1 MGDGRQILIKTRQG
15 EVIKPEMKTTEA
27 VPFVKIVPDEGMPSH
42 GNPFIKG
49 NLYILFRVR
58 FPNDDELSS
67 AQIKALRE
75 ILPDPD
81 IEEEDDEV
89 VGMNHGDLRHF
100 GKGGAASSGDAAYD
114 SDEDT
119 GTEGKAVQ
127 CQQS

>member
-1 MGDGRQILIKTRQG
+1 
-15 EVIKPEMKTTEA
+15 
-27 VPFVKIVPDEGMPSH
+27 MPSH

-67 AQIKALRE
+67 TQIKILKE
-75 ILPDPD
+75 VLPDPD
-81 IEEEDDEV
+81 IEEEYDENEV
-89 VGMNHGDLRHF
+89 EVMGMNHGDLRHF
-100 GKGGAASSGDAAYD
+100 GKGGAASSGDAVYD
-114 SDEDT
+114 SDEDN